1 MLLRRY
7 VRVDP
12 TAPSP
17 QTSYEPEN
25 RPWVSTASE
34 RASAARV
41 LGGTFAAT
49 ALLVALAGAL
59 ALHWSPVDD
68 VAFAGLD
75 ERIDDA
81 RDVTCLRVGRRAD
94 YAIVFV
100 GIGTPLQYLRLLL
113 QLDRVL
119 APDDDALAVFSE
131 RMHKS
136 DSMHCSP
143 FDPPRAYEARCEDVA
158 LVHEGSRLQRY
169 THTRF
174 VYANDHVEYAQ
185 NDRAALLGLDGS
197 FRLKSGQSY
206 FLTTTHLCFSPVDD
220 DYDMEVGSGSGGAVA
235 EADDVL
241 QFVVD
246 ADGAPRAAIDDLV
259 RFAPDAPASL
269 ASRVANCSNNSFFGT
284 GVRLFPSDAANERV
298 TWLSLSDTFLYQYDN
313 PLLDRRRAVV
323 EMGKACAEARTDVAH
338 ANDLYRLDCAI
349 IDPAWCQDEAS
360 LPFRR
365 LATMRM
371 RLDLWRDGSGG
382 ALRVA
387 ESGALARAPRLSD
400 YDQGLRQAVGRL
412 AIMLLV
418 AAVVFV
424 RGNKRASSSQHMLEH
439 ALDAVHCRDKKPR
452 RANTSSFARVLT
464 DAAITAAA
472 LIARIL
478 VYAYSVSTLVAD
490 GLGHVVALEAFGL
503 VASLVHFVLRYPPM
517 LHWEKAG
524 EAPLTKL
531 GGPMSICDV
540 ASAVLLSFAEP
551 PLLSNDEGRFAA
563 VGRLLVG
570 LLISIEVL
578 TRCFFAVPACAVMA
592 RTVANDASSYKE
604 TPGYRPVLALAA
616 LLWALQGVVACATL
630 SSVFV
635 RPAAYSLSRIVEGEA
650 VLVLPYTLLF
660 GLLCAGLPTVTK
672 VALRTVEHECQRADE
687 E

>member
-7 VRVDP
+7 VRVTP
-12 TAPSP
+12 TAPP
-17 QTSYEPEN
+17 PPPREPKG

-34 RASAARV
+34 RASAARA
-41 LGGTFAAT
+41 LGGTFAT
-49 ALLVALAGAL
+49 TVLVVALAGAL
-59 ALHWSPVDD
+59 ALHRSPVGD

-75 ERIDDA
+75 ERIEDA
-81 RDVTCLRVGRRAD
+81 RDVTCLRVARRAD

-100 GIGTPLQYLRLLL
+100 GLGTPIQYLRLLL
-113 QLDRVL
+113 RLDRVL
-119 APDDDALAVFSE
+119 APDDTALAVFSE

-158 LVHEGSRLQRY
+158 LVHEGSALQRY
-169 THTRF
+169 TQTHF

-197 FRLKSGQSY
+197 FRVQSGKTY
-206 FLTTTHLCFSPVDD
+206 WLTTTHLCFAPIDD
-220 DYDMEVGSGSGGAVA
+220 DVEVGSGSGAVV
-235 EADDVL
+235 EDNDDVL

-246 ADGAPRAAIDDLV
+246 ADGAPRAAIDDLA
-259 RFAPDAPASL
+259 RFAPDAPAAL
-269 ASRVANCSNNSFFGT
+269 ASRVANCSNSSFFDA

-323 EMGKACAEARTDVAH
+323 EMGSACAEARTDVAH

-349 IDPAWCQDEAS
+349 IDPTWCQDQPS

-365 LATMRM
+365 LAMMRM
-371 RLDLWRDGSGG
+371 RFDLWRDGSGG

-387 ESGALARAPRLSD
+387 ESGALARAPRLSN
-400 YDQGLRQAVGRL
+400 YSEGLQRAVGRL
-412 AIMLLV
+412 AIMLLI

-424 RGNKRASSSQHMLEH
+424 RGSQRASSSQHMLEH

-452 RANTSSFARVLT
+452 HANASSFARVLT

-472 LIARIL
+472 LLARIL
-478 VYAYSVSTLVAD
+478 VYAYSVSTLFAD
-490 GLGHVVALEAFGL
+490 GLGHVVALETVGF

-592 RTVANDASSYKE
+592 RTVTNDAFSYKE

-616 LLWALQGVVACATL
+616 VLWAIQGTVACATL

-635 RPAAYSLSRIVEGEA
+635 RPAAYSLSRMVEGDA
-650 VLVLPYTLLF
+650 VYVLPYTLLF

-672 VALRTVEHECQRADE
+672 VALRTVEHECQEGDE

>member
-7 VRVDP
+7 VRVAP
-12 TAPSP
+12 TAPPPRTSCEP
-17 QTSYEPEN
+17 QS
-25 RPWVSTASE
+25 RPWVTTASE
-34 RASAARV
+34 RASAARA

-49 ALLVALAGAL
+49 ALLMALAGAL
-59 ALHWSPVDD
+59 ALQWSPTGD

-75 ERIDDA
+75 ERIEDA
-81 RDVTCLRVGRRAD
+81 RDVTCLRVARRAD

-100 GIGTPLQYLRLLL
+100 GLGSPLQYLKLLL

-119 APDDDALAVFSE
+119 APDDTALAVFSE

-136 DSMHCSP
+136 ESMHCSP

-158 LVHEGSRLQRY
+158 LVHEGSTLQRY
-169 THTRF
+169 TRARF
-174 VYANDHVEYAQ
+174 DYTNDHVEYAQ

-197 FRLKSGQSY
+197 FRLQSGQSY
-206 FLTTTHLCFSPVDD
+206 WLTTTHLCFAPVDD
-220 DYDMEVGSGSGGAVA
+220 DDEMEVGSGGSGAVDDDD
-235 EADDVL
+235 DDVL
-241 QFVVD
+241 RFVVD
-246 ADGAPRAAIDDLV
+246 TNGAPRAAIDDLV
-259 RFAPDAPASL
+259 RFAPDAPAAL
-269 ASRVANCSNNSFFGT
+269 ASRVTNCSDKDFFGA

-371 RLDLWRDGSGG
+371 RLDLRRDGSGG

-387 ESGALARAPRLSD
+387 ESGALARAPPLSD
-400 YDQGLRQAVGRL
+400 YDQGLRRAVGRL
-412 AIMLLV
+412 TIMLLV

-424 RGNKRASSSQHMLEH
+424 RGNQRASSSQHMLEH
-439 ALDAVHCRDKKPR
+439 ALDAVHCRDKPR
-452 RANTSSFARVLT
+452 RANASSFARVLT

-472 LIARIL
+472 LLARCL
-478 VYAYSVSTLVAD
+478 VYANSVSSLVAD
-490 GLGHVVALEAFGL
+490 GLGYVVALEAVGL
-503 VASLVHFVLRYPPM
+503 IASLVHFVLRYPP
-517 LHWEKAG
+517 LLQWQKAG

-578 TRCFFAVPACAVMA
+578 TRCVFAVPACAVMA
-592 RTVANDASSYKE
+592 STVANDASSYKE

-616 LLWALQGVVACATL
+616 LLWAIQGIVACATL

-635 RPAAYSLSRIVEGEA
+635 RPAAYSLSRMVEGEA
-650 VLVLPYTLLF
+650 VYVLPYTLLV
-660 GLLCAGLPTVTK
+660 GLLCAGLPTITK
-672 VALRTVEHECQRADE
+672 VALRTVEHECQEGNE